1 MHHFHDAARSY
12 KSSDKERMLDTLL
25 FRDRWWPPLGPLG
38 RGVPGA
44 RLARG
49 WRLGELVSSWF
60 SAGCSALAWL
70 AVGALGSW
78 SPLGLFV
85 SRPPW
90 GMSDLKSCKF
100 L

>member
-1 MHHFHDAARSY
+1 MRA
-12 KSSDKERMLDTLL
+12 SDVDVR
-25 FRDRWWPPLGPLG
+25 WPPLGPLG
-38 RGVPGA
+38 RGVPGV

-78 SPLGLFV
+78 SPLGLFCRGHHGV
-85 SRPPW
+85 
-90 GMSDLKSCKF
+90 
-100 L
+100 